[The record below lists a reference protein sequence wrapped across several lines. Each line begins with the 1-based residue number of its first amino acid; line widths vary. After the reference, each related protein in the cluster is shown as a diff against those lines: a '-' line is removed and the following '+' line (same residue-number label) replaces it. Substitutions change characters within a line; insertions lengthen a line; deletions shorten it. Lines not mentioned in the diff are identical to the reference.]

1 MSCCFSRGD
10 RVKPMQQRQR
20 DDKPGGGDDAAAS
33 TKPPPPRPP
42 AVAVE
47 DIDDGEAELL
57 PTVLSAS
64 TAEERAAE
72 LSSAT
77 AQVEAFQAQA
87 MEGLAALQK
96 LKAAGP
102 AAGPAAGGGGGGV
115 ADPAVVGLRPSER
128 PAPAPGDGPAS
139 DTAAAEEEEPLDDA
153 SVTEL
158 LELQAQANAALAAM
172 AALQDMHMQALG
184 AEAVEA
190 AA

>member
-47 DIDDGEAELL
+47 EIDDGEAELL

-102 AAGPAAGGGGGGV
+102 AAGGGGGGV
-115 ADPAVVGLRPSER
+115 ADPAVVGLRPSKR